1 MNIRWSE
8 LIAALMVA
16 AWLGLFTMSCSVP
29 APPPELESRSSTET
43 SDEEEVPLNQ
53 PGSALEQQ
61 AEQGDLA
68 PPAHEVNPGVH
79 HN

>member
-8 LIAALMVA
+8 FIVALMVA
-16 AWLGLFTMSCSVP
+16 AWLGLFTTSCRPV
-29 APPPELESRSSTET
+29 PPPEVVSGSTAESSGG
-43 SDEEEVPLNQ
+43 EEAPLSR
-53 PGSALEQQ
+53 PGSAMEQQ
-61 AEQGDLA
+61 AEQGELA